1 MQNFRSI
8 KQKLGILVGVGLV
21 VLAGILITYSSV
33 ETRKRAL
40 DDAQQIAAEAARNYA
55 GKVKAELETGLS
67 EARALAYSFS
77 AVKADDNIDLSRT
90 DVNSM
95 LKTFLEK
102 RPDFLGVYTGWEPD
116 AFDGEDT
123 LFADRPGHD
132 ETGRFIPY
140 WVRDEN
146 EQISQ
151 EPLADYQI
159 QGTGDYYQL
168 PKQRK
173 QEVVLDPFY
182 YNIGGED
189 VLLVSLVVPVME
201 NGRFYGIA
209 GIDYS
214 IDFMQ
219 QLAEEHD
226 LYNGEAELEIISN
239 NGKFVANSM
248 DKKLLGQSIDQA
260 SKNTG
265 KQMEALKS
273 GVQYIDSEGEDL
285 KVFVPVELGETET
298 PWQVSVSIPNN
309 LIMEEANKL
318 MRTQIIIGAILTFI
332 GVIVLVYFAGRLV
345 SPLKEL
351 QQVAKKVSEGDLNV
365 HSDIKRNDEIGA
377 LGEAIN
383 QMVLKLRDI
392 VENIKAG
399 AKNISS
405 ASEQV
410 SSSSQQLSQG
420 ANEQASSTEEVS
432 SSMEEM
438 VSNIQQNTD
447 NAQETEKISK
457 KASLGV
463 NEGNQAAQTSVQ
475 AMQEIAEKITIINDI
490 AFQTNILALNA
501 AVEAARAGEHGKGFA
516 VVAAEVR
523 KLAEKSSEAASE
535 IDEKSKYGVEI
546 SEKAGEK
553 LQEIVP
559 EIDKTSQLVQE
570 ITAASSEMNSGAD
583 QVNNAI
589 QQLNNITQQN
599 AASSEELATSAEEL
613 SSQAEQL
620 KQTIAYFT
628 LNGKAEKDSD
638 APEPGTSN
646 MSRNYAAGNNSQRNK
661 NKNYS
666 SQEKIDSSGDT
677 KTRQAEQKVNL
688 KMYDNG
694 KSDEEFEQY

>member
-8 KQKLGILVGVGLV
+8 KQKLGIVVGVGLV

-40 DDAQQIAAEAARNYA
+40 NDAQQIAAEAARNYA

-77 AVKADDNIDLSRT
+77 AVKADNSADLSRK

-95 LKTFLEK
+95 LQAFLK
-102 RPDFLGVYTGWEPD
+102 KNPDFLGVYTGWEPD
-116 AFDGEDT
+116 AFDGDDSS
-123 LFADRPGHD
+123 FVDQPGHD

-140 WVRDEN
+140 WVRDAKG
-146 EQISQ
+146 QISL
-151 EPLADYQI
+151 EPLADYQN
-159 QGTGDYYQL
+159 QGAGDYYQL
-168 PKQRK
+168 PKQKK
-173 QEVVLDPFY
+173 QEVILDPFY
-182 YNIGGED
+182 YTIGGND

-201 NGRFYGIA
+201 NSRFFGIA

-219 QLAEEHD
+219 QLVEEHD
-226 LYNGEAELEIISN
+226 LYNGNAELEIVSN
-239 NGKFVANSM
+239 NGKFVANST
-248 DKKLLGQSIDQA
+248 DSKLLGKNIKEVNNKNETQLQA
-260 SKNTG
+260 L
-265 KQMEALKS
+265 ES
-273 GVQYIDSEGEDL
+273 GNQLIESDDENL
-285 KVFVPVELGETET
+285 KVFVPIELGETGT
-298 PWQVSVSIPNN
+298 PWQVSITVPND
-309 LIMEEANKL
+309 LIVNEANEL
-318 MRTQIIIGAILTFI
+318 MRTQIVIGGILTVI
-332 GVIVLVYFAGRLV
+332 GVIVLVFFVGKMV

-351 QQVAKKVSEGDLNV
+351 QKVATKVSEGDLNV
-365 HSDIKRNDEIGA
+365 HSDIKQNDEIGA
-377 LGEAIN
+377 LGESIN

-392 VENIKAG
+392 VESIKAG

-438 VSNIQQNTD
+438 VSNIQQNSD

-457 KASLGV
+457 KASQGV
-463 NEGNQAAQTSVQ
+463 NEGNQAAQTSME
-475 AMQEIAEKITIINDI
+475 AMREIAEKISIINDI

-516 VVAAEVR
+516 VVASEVR
-523 KLAEKSSEAASE
+523 KLAEKSSEAANE

-559 EIDKTSQLVQE
+559 EIDRTSQLVQE

-589 QQLNNITQQN
+589 QQLNNVTQQN

-628 LNGKAEKDSD
+628 LNGENDKDENFADKQYQNFNQYSKVQNLQKGNGSSLGEKTPSQDINPKQP
-638 APEPGTSN
+638 PE
-646 MSRNYAAGNNSQRNK
+646 NK
-661 NKNYS
+661 V
-666 SQEKIDSSGDT
+666 D
-677 KTRQAEQKVNL
+677 L
-688 KMYDNG
+688 KMYNNEKQD
-694 KSDEEFEQY
+694 DEFEQY